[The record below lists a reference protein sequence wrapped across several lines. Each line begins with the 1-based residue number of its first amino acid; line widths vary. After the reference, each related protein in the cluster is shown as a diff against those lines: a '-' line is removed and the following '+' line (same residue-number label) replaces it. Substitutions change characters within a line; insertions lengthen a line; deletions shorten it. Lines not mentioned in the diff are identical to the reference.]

1 MANLKSISQATPQPT
16 PVKKGRGK
24 QTAREDVSGHEE
36 KTELMWQYS
45 HAAIFVEIPPYG
57 AGVRG
62 SPRQ

>member
-1 MANLKSISQATPQPT
+1 MANLKSVSEATPRPT
-16 PVKKGRGK
+16 PTKKGRGM
-24 QTAREDVSGHEE
+24 QTPIAHLSGHEE
-36 KTELMWQYS
+36 KIEMMWQYS